1 MINIVIPVE
10 PVAQGRPKFAR
21 IGRAVRAYDPAK
33 SRAYKT
39 LVARYARQ
47 QYAGPPLGGALNLQV
62 TFYRPIQT
70 SGSKRLKHDKVV
82 GAVLPTVK
90 PDLDNYFK
98 AVTDALK
105 GIIWVD
111 DNQITDVAMRKR
123 YSFTPRV
130 VIQIEET
137 KHGGIN

>member
-1 MINIVIPVE
+1 MISIVIPIE

-21 IGRAVRAYDPAK
+21 MGQAVRAYDPAK
-33 SRAYKT
+33 SRKYKA
-39 LVARYARQ
+39 LVAGYARE
-47 QYAGPPLGGALNLQV
+47 QYTAQPLGGALNLQV

-105 GIIWVD
+105 GIVWVD
-111 DNQITDVAMRKR
+111 DNQIVSVDMRKL
-123 YSFTPRV
+123 YGTKPRTE
-130 VIQIEET
+130 IEIKEI
-137 KHGGIN
+137 KP